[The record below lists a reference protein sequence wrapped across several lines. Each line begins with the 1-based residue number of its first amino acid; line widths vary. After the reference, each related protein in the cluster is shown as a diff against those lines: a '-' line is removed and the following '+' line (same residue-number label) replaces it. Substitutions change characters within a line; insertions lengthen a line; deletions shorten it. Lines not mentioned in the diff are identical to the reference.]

1 MKIFYAS
8 IVRKLGPP
16 KIKLTVKDYFA
27 LHRSKKK
34 MAKRLTA
41 KAIRYAM
48 RQLKKG
54 TSSSVV
60 ASEIGVTPR
69 HVRRL
74 WVEFRVTGS
83 PHVPKTPGRP
93 AARPSPDEVQLVLGE
108 HKHEDVGVL
117 RVAMNLRKSHD
128 ISYSKVYRIMKEGG
142 LVAPSAAK
150 SRRRKWIRYER
161 KHSNSMWHTDWHV
174 MKDPRF
180 RGLHLIT
187 YLDDASRCVT
197 CARLF
202 KEATSEN
209 AVMALRQAIKEFGT
223 PATILSDNGS
233 CFVGRGGRKK
243 QTGTWTPTVF
253 ENELLNLGI
262 ELINSRPYH
271 PQTNGKLERFHR
283 SIEEEIHH
291 YDSMSEYI
299 EYYNERRLHFS
310 LDMRNYETPLKAFSA
325 RKATKAI
332 RTKNPQWMETDTND

>member
-1 MKIFYAS
+1 M
-8 IVRKLGPP
+8 
-16 KIKLTVKDYFA
+16 T
-27 LHRSKKK
+27 
-34 MAKRLTA
+34 KRLTA

-48 RQLKKG
+48 GQIKKG
-54 TSSSVV
+54 ASSSAV
-60 ASEIGVTPR
+60 AVQIGVTPR

-74 WVEFRVTGS
+74 WAEFCATGS
-83 PHVPKTPGRP
+83 PHIPRMLGRP
-93 AARPSPDEVQLVLGE
+93 ATQPSPDEVQLVLDE
-108 HKHEDVGVL
+108 HRREDVGVL
-117 RVAMNLRKSHD
+117 RTAMNLRKDYD
-128 ISYSKVYRIMKEGG
+128 ISYAKVYQVMKENG
-142 LVAPSAAK
+142 LVVPSAAK

-180 RGLHLIT
+180 RGLNLIT
-187 YLDDASRCVT
+187 YLEDASRCVT
-197 CARLF
+197 GARLF

-209 AVMALRQAIKEFGT
+209 AVTALRQAIGELGT
-223 PATILSDNGS
+223 PATVLSDNGS

-243 QTGTWTPTVF
+243 PAGTWTPTLF

-291 YDSMSEYI
+291 YESLSEYI

-325 RKATKAI
+325 RKATEAI
-332 RTKNPQWMETDTND
+332 RANDPQWMEVDTND

>member
-1 MKIFYAS
+1 
-8 IVRKLGPP
+8 
-16 KIKLTVKDYFA
+16 
-27 LHRSKKK
+27 

-48 RQLKKG
+48 GQLKKG
-54 TSSSVV
+54 KSPSAV
-60 ASEIGVTPR
+60 AAEIGVTTR

-74 WVEFRVTGS
+74 WVEFCAIGS

-93 AARPSPDEVQLVLGE
+93 ATRPSSDEVQLVLDK
-108 HKHEDVGVL
+108 HKREDVGVL
-117 RVAMNLRKSHD
+117 RTAMNLRKSHD
-128 ISYSKVYRIMKEGG
+128 ISYSKVYRVMKENG
-142 LVAPSAAK
+142 LVVPSAAK

-180 RGLHLIT
+180 RGLNLIT

-209 AVMALRQAIKEFGT
+209 AVIALRQAIKEFGT
-223 PATILSDNGS
+223 PVTILSDNGS

-243 QTGTWTPTVF
+243 QTGTWTPTLF

-262 ELINSRPYH
+262 ELINSRP
-271 PQTNGKLERFHR
+271 
-283 SIEEEIHH
+283 
-291 YDSMSEYI
+291 
-299 EYYNERRLHFS
+299 
-310 LDMRNYETPLKAFSA
+310 
-325 RKATKAI
+325 
-332 RTKNPQWMETDTND
+332 